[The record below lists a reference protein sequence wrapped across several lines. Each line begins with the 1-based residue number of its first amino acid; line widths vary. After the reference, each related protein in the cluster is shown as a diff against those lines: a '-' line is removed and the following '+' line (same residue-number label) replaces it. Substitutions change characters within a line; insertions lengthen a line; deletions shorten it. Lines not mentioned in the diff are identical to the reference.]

1 MLGIVPDIILN
12 IPDIEIKK
20 IRLPSSGSTHNLL
33 GQSGFDSIIK
43 NVKISAA

>member
-1 MLGIVPDIILN
+1 MLGIVPDSILN

-20 IRLPSSGSTHNLL
+20 IRPPSSGSTHNPM
-33 GQSGFDSIIK
+33 GQSGFDSIIN